1 MVYPSPDGF
10 FKQIKMSF
18 SGNSKGF
25 INYIYERYKDLSI
38 KDISLVFEGQITHQ
52 VMKALTG
59 LIEEQLDDV
68 EDDMVLR
75 RVYHVMVESLQNIN
89 RHAESYEY
97 RGHPYPGMGLVLVAK
112 TTERFQVTTGNIVEN
127 RHVEEIAMFLGK
139 LNTMDS
145 GDLDDLYKKQ
155 MRDGILSP
163 KGGAGLGFI
172 DIRRKTGNH
181 LDYSFVKI
189 DEETSFFIFTSTIA
203 R

>member
-1 MVYPSPDGF
+1 
-10 FKQIKMSF
+10 MSYT
-18 SGNSKGF
+18 GESKGF
-25 INYIYERYKDLSI
+25 LSYIYDRYTNLQI
-38 KDISLVFEGQITHQ
+38 KDITLLFEGQITHQ

-59 LIEEQLDDV
+59 LVEEQLDEV
-68 EDDMVLR
+68 EDDKVLR

-112 TTERFQVTTGNIVEN
+112 NRERFQVTTGNIIE
-127 RHVEEIAMFLGK
+127 HAHAEEISMFLGK
-139 LNTMDS
+139 LNAMDS
-145 GDLDDLYKKQ
+145 DALDDLYKKQ
-155 MRDGILSP
+155 MREGITSP

-181 LDYSFVKI
+181 LDYSFVNI
-189 DEETSFFIFTSTIA
+189 DEETTFFIFTSTIS

>member
-1 MVYPSPDGF
+1 
-10 FKQIKMSF
+10 MSF

-25 INYIYERYKDLSI
+25 INYIFDRYSHLKV

-59 LIEEQLDDV
+59 LVEEQLDEV
-68 EDDMVLR
+68 EDDRVLR

-97 RGHPYPGMGLVLVAK
+97 RGHPYPGVGLVLVAK
-112 TTERFQVTTGNIVEN
+112 NKERFQVTTGNIVETG
-127 RHVEEIAMFLGK
+127 HVEELSMFLGK
-139 LNTMDS
+139 LNNMDPD
-145 GDLDDLYKKQ
+145 GLDDLYKKQ
-155 MRDGILSP
+155 MRESLLSP

-172 DIRRKTGNH
+172 DIRRKTGNP
-181 LDYSFVKI
+181 LDYSFVSI
-189 DEETSFFIFTSTIA
+189 DEETSFFIFTSTIY

>member
-1 MVYPSPDGF
+1 MTFLGT
-10 FKQIKMSF
+10 
-18 SGNSKGF
+18 SKGF
-25 INYIYERYKDLSI
+25 INYIYDRYTDLQI
-38 KDISLVFEGQITHQ
+38 KDITLLFEGQITHQ

-59 LIEEQLDDV
+59 LVEDQLDNV
-68 EDDMVLR
+68 EDDQVLR

-97 RGHPYPGMGLVLVAK
+97 RNHPYPGMGLVLVAK
-112 TTERFQVTTGNIVEN
+112 NHERFQVTTGNIVETA
-127 RHVEEIAMFLGK
+127 HSEELAMFLGK
-139 LNTMDS
+139 LNNMDS
-145 GDLDDLYKKQ
+145 DTLDDLYKKQ

-172 DIRRKTGNH
+172 DIRRKTGNP

-189 DEETSFFIFTSTIA
+189 DGETSFFIFTSTIN

>member
-1 MVYPSPDGF
+1 MVSKSDFSYIYGT
-10 FKQIKMSF
+10 MSF
-18 SGNSKGF
+18 TGESKGF
-25 INYIYERYKDLSI
+25 INYIYERYKNLKI
-38 KDISLVFEGQITHQ
+38 KDITLVFEGQITHQ

-59 LIEEQLDDV
+59 LAEEQLDEV
-68 EDDMVLR
+68 EDDKVLR

-112 TTERFQVTTGNIVEN
+112 NNVRFQVTTGNIVEN
-127 RHVEEIAMFLGK
+127 GHAEEIALFLGK
-139 LNTMDS
+139 LNNMGQDA
-145 GDLDDLYKKQ
+145 LDDLYKKQ
-155 MRDGILSP
+155 LREGIISP

-189 DEETSFFIFTSTIA
+189 DEETSFFIFTSTIS

>member
-1 MVYPSPDGF
+1 MAFTGET
-10 FKQIKMSF
+10 
-18 SGNSKGF
+18 KGF
-25 INYIYERYKDLSI
+25 INYIYERYSHLRI

-59 LIEEQLDDV
+59 LVEEQLDDV
-68 EDDMVLR
+68 EDDRVLR

-97 RGHPYPGMGLVLVAK
+97 RGHPYPGTGLVLVAK
-112 TTERFQVTTGNIVEN
+112 NKERFQVTTGNIVETG
-127 RHVEEIAMFLGK
+127 HVDEIAMFLGK
-139 LNTMDS
+139 LNNMDA
-145 GDLDDLYKKQ
+145 DTLDEHYKKQ
-155 MRDGILSP
+155 MREGIMSP

-172 DIRRKTGNH
+172 DIRRKTGNP

-189 DEETSFFIFTSTIA
+189 DDETSFFIFTSTIT